1 MEGKFIV
8 TAEVI
13 ISVILVWMG
22 LAGIHFLW
30 IDSARSAAITLGVI
44 GAIFCAANSYK
55 FLMKRPGHPI
65 SIIGSIIG
73 VIAVIGLLVQVFDW
87 KRFPILGNS
96 NVTLVILGLGIVV
109 KGVMGRFQGVLH
121 PVAE

>member
-1 MEGKFIV
+1 MEGKYIV
-8 TAEVI
+8 MAEVI
-13 ISVILVWMG
+13 ISVVLVWMG

-44 GAIFCAANSYK
+44 GAVFCAANSYK
-55 FLMKRPGHPI
+55 FLIKRPGHPI
-65 SIIGSIIG
+65 SIVGSIIG
-73 VIAVIGLLVQVFDW
+73 VVAVLGLLVQVFDW
-87 KRFPILGNS
+87 RGFPILGNA
-96 NVTLVILGLGIVV
+96 NVTLVILGLGIVA